1 MLSRLLIRPSQI
13 ALGELGIHNGWVKT
27 VVGRLLQCG
36 FVVIRPACEIVRYR
50 RILAAAIEQG
60 LRDRTV
66 GSTFGMVWLAIY
78 PLLFLAMYSAVFI
91 HVLQVRVPNLQTG
104 EYILAIFCGLVPFLA
119 FTEGFSAAT
128 TSITSNASLVRNT
141 LFPIE
146 LIPLREVVVG
156 HVSMGLGIA
165 MVWIAAIAQ
174 SGPHWS
180 HLLVPVIF
188 LFQIM
193 LTAGLAWIAATLNVF
208 FRDIGK
214 LVPILMLFLMLVS
227 PIGYTSDMVPEGLRQ
242 WLWINPLAH
251 LIDLYRT
258 VLLDGQVPVEELG
271 KIAVFA
277 VLAMLAGYFFLIR
290 LKSMFSD
297 HV

>member
-1 MLSRLLIRPSQI
+1 MLSRLLIRPSRVSSGGLAI
-13 ALGELGIHNGWVKT
+13 RNGRVQML
-27 VVGRLLQCG
+27 VVGLLQCG
-36 FVVIRPACEIVRYR
+36 VTVIRPACEIFRYR

-66 GSTFGMVWLAIY
+66 GSTFGMVWLVIY
-78 PLLFLAMYSAVFI
+78 PLLFLAMYAAVFV

-146 LIPLREVVVG
+146 LIPLREVIVG

-165 MVWIAAIAQ
+165 MVWIAAISQA
-174 SGPHWS
+174 GPHWS

-188 LFQIM
+188 LLQIM

-227 PIGYTSDMVPEGLRQ
+227 PIGYTADMVPDGLRQ

-251 LIDLYRT
+251 LIDLYRA
-258 VLLDGQVPVEELG
+258 VLLAGQVPAGELG
-271 KIAVFA
+271 KIAAFA